1 MLRII
6 REEFELEAQQTGNTQ
21 LLLTAAVGVGK
32 STVEQAYDIPA
43 MSELLDL
50 IGLMTYDLHGTWESV
65 TGFNAPLFATAE
77 DEAMYT
83 YPVSV
88 SWAVDYWLERG
99 ARADQLLVGFGTYG
113 RGWKL
118 ADASCNTP
126 LCSTSGPCVAGD
138 STKLPGYLAYY
149 EIEDLVSRGA
159 ATKYY
164 DNDRKAPYIVTTSGD
179 WIGYDD
185 PTSFEAKLD
194 FLKSK
199 NLRGAMTWAID
210 LDDLSTYPLLNT
222 LKSGLK
228 DYRSASKDPGST
240 ESTSEIPV
248 STEATSEIPVST
260 ESSEIPVSTESTS
273 EAPVSTESTSVSTV
287 STSETPVLTEQET
300 TTEGSSGC
308 STGEYVSVDSRA
320 TNAWCQLNCDMN
332 EDWCLSTNF
341 CVCSSDRTMDESGV
355 LTLSTVG
362 VLSLLFLLL

>member
-1 MLRII
+1 M
-6 REEFELEAQQTGNTQ
+6 
-21 LLLTAAVGVGK
+21 
-32 STVEQAYDIPA
+32 
-43 MSELLDL
+43 
-50 IGLMTYDLHGTWESV
+50 
-65 TGFNAPLFATAE
+65 
-77 DEAMYT
+77 
-83 YPVSV
+83 
-88 SWAVDYWLERG
+88 
-99 ARADQLLVGFGTYG
+99 
-113 RGWKL
+113 
-118 ADASCNTP
+118 
-126 LCSTSGPCVAGD
+126 
-138 STKLPGYLAYY
+138 
-149 EIEDLVSRGA
+149 
-159 ATKYY
+159 
-164 DNDRKAPYIVTTSGD
+164 
-179 WIGYDD
+179 GYDD

-228 DYRSASKDPGST
+228 DYRSASKNPGSA

-248 STEATSEIPVST
+248 STEATSEI
-260 ESSEIPVSTESTS
+260 
-273 EAPVSTESTSVSTV
+273 PVSTESTSVSTV

-320 TNAWCQLNCDMN
+320 TNTWCQLNCDMN